1 MALGE
6 RTEEEKMKAADF
18 TNRVTRTNPHREK
31 TQTWRAGQIVT
42 GMEGCSIQNIIK
54 ALTAFEEET
63 RDVGIADPARWLTHF
78 AGLESAESGKKM
90 EPWIEII
97 HQNQAVQSVASFR
110 ELLKTHQ

>member
-1 MALGE
+1 
-6 RTEEEKMKAADF
+6 MKEADF
-18 TNRVTRTNPHREK
+18 TVRVIRPNPHREK

-42 GMEGCSIQNIIK
+42 GMEGCSIQSIVR

-63 RDVGIADPARWLTHF
+63 REVGLADPARWLTHF

-97 HQNQAVQSVASFR
+97 HESHVLRSVASFR
-110 ELLKTHQ
+110 ELLKPHQQQS